1 VCLKS
6 NHYELKNLR
15 DVSAYGPI
23 GPSALYFSSYPELGL
38 RTP

>member
-6 NHYELKNLR
+6 NHYEL
-15 DVSAYGPI
+15 SAYGPI